1 MKSCPSL
8 STFVLLWNQGEFVNR
23 LTHGTVLLFMLIGLA
38 GPAGAVWPIGS
49 TPSDFTCTDWNS
61 QSWNLYAQHGKVVLL
76 NFGATW

>member
-1 MKSCPSL
+1 M
-8 STFVLLWNQGEFVNR
+8 NR
-23 LTHGTVLLFMLIGLA
+23 LTSRAALLFILLAQA
-38 GPAGAVWPIGS
+38 GPAGAVWLVGS